1 MMMVEMMTRTVEGLV
16 TVSVVESTMRIWR
29 HDIGKGKRDR
39 ISEDKMEVDDKNK
52 SRRQI
57 KE

>member
-1 MMMVEMMTRTVEGLV
+1 MMVEMMTRTVEGLV